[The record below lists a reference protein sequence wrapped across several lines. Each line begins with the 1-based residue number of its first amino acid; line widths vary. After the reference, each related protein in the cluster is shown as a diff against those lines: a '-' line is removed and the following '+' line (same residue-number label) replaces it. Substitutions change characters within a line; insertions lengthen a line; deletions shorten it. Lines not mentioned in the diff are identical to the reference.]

1 MARTKSSAATTAEF
15 SRAVRAETSLDAAM
29 RAPSTTTPEV
39 VVLDCV
45 EEEVKVE
52 EIADPRRDLYLSTV
66 DG

>member
-1 MARTKSSAATTAEF
+1 
-15 SRAVRAETSLDAAM
+15 M

-39 VVLDCV
+39 VVLDYV
-45 EEEVKVE
+45 EEEVKVK

>member
-1 MARTKSSAATTAEF
+1 MARTRGSGQAAAE
-15 SRAVRAETSLDAAM
+15 RPETSLDAAM

-39 VVLDCV
+39 VVLDYV
-45 EEEVKVE
+45 EEEVKVK